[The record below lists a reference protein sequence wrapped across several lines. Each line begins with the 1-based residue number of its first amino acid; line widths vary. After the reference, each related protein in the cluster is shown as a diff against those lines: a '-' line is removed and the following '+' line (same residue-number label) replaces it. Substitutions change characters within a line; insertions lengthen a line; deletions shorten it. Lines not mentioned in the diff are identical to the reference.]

1 MSLYDA
7 KPSRSYNSASTSAYN
22 ANASLSQSGRLSLA
36 EAVDLGTNPYLQD
49 FPLLKN
55 YPHLAFLDS
64 AATAQR
70 PACVLDA
77 MRYFYEKMN
86 ANPLRGLYSLSVE
99 ATQAINEVR
108 AKIAHFIG
116 AKNPDEVIFCR
127 NTSEALNMVALSF
140 GNAILEPGDEVCITI
155 MEHHSNLIPWQQV
168 CAKTGAHLV
177 YLYSN
182 QDGVIT
188 SEEMDEKIGP
198 ATKIL
203 SVAQVSN
210 VLGVENPVAE
220 LGRRVHKQGGYL
232 VVDGAQSVP
241 HEAVDIAALDADF
254 FAFSAH
260 KMFGPLGIGVLWG
273 KMDCLNSMPPF
284 LTGGEMIDS
293 VTQTSA
299 VWAPVPEKFEAGTQD
314 AAGIFAC
321 GTAIDYINTIG
332 YDKIAAREQEL
343 MGYAMEALSKLPFIE
358 MVGPTDPKVRHG
370 VISFN
375 VKDIHPHDVSSILDG
390 CNVAIRAGHHCAQPL
405 LNWMGIESCCR
416 ASVAFYNDAHD
427 IDALVA
433 GLKTVWSMFNG

>member
-1 MSLYDA
+1 
-7 KPSRSYNSASTSAYN
+7 
-22 ANASLSQSGRLSLA
+22 
-36 EAVDLGTNPYLQD
+36 
-49 FPLLKN
+49 
-55 YPHLAFLDS
+55 
-64 AATAQR
+64 
-70 PACVLDA
+70 
-77 MRYFYEKMN
+77 
-86 ANPLRGLYSLSVE
+86 
-99 ATQAINEVR
+99 
-108 AKIAHFIG
+108 
-116 AKNPDEVIFCR
+116 
-127 NTSEALNMVALSF
+127 
-140 GNAILEPGDEVCITI
+140 
-155 MEHHSNLIPWQQV
+155 
-168 CAKTGAHLV
+168 
-177 YLYSN
+177 
-182 QDGVIT
+182 
-188 SEEMDEKIGP
+188 
-198 ATKIL
+198 
-203 SVAQVSN
+203 
-210 VLGVENPVAE
+210 
-220 LGRRVHKQGGYL
+220 
-232 VVDGAQSVP
+232 
-241 HEAVDIAALDADF
+241 
-254 FAFSAH
+254 
-260 KMFGPLGIGVLWG
+260 
-273 KMDCLNSMPPF
+273 
-284 LTGGEMIDS
+284 MIDS